1 MSLLAESRD
10 GCIARLGLPI
20 KNLDRDTAAALLS
33 AAQVALSRSATCTI
47 GDYRSCKF
55 PDHCTT
61 NLALRHGGYL
71 ASNDKPFMEQHV
83 MLIQFL
89 LIAASLLLLL
99 IAGAYVAI
107 AVMLKMTRSRMMRAQ
122 LMQVARK

>member
-1 MSLLAESRD
+1 
-10 GCIARLGLPI
+10 
-20 KNLDRDTAAALLS
+20 
-33 AAQVALSRSATCTI
+33 
-47 GDYRSCKF
+47 
-55 PDHCTT
+55 
-61 NLALRHGGYL
+61 
-71 ASNDKPFMEQHV
+71 